1 MKKKRMGR
9 VTMYRHFKKI
19 LLIMRLSVFL
29 LLLSFA
35 QLLANNSYAQK
46 TKLSVDLTNASIE
59 SVLLTIENQ
68 SAYKFIYNKEKVDVQ
83 SKVSIQQTEKSINE
97 ILDVLLEEKGIDYT
111 FYGNQVILTKGEKIN
126 LMQQVKDVSGKVTDS
141 FGQPL
146 PGVTILVKG
155 TTKGA
160 VTDFDGNFTIS
171 DVQAVETLVFS
182 FVGMRS
188 QEVSV
193 GTQSTINMV
202 MVEDAIGIEEVVAV
216 GYGTQ
221 KKATLSGSVA
231 SIKSEDIVASKN
243 QNVQNMLTGKL
254 AGVRVVQKT
263 SEPGVFNNQFDIRGF
278 GSPLIVIDGVP
289 RGDIQRLDPN
299 EIESI
304 SVLKDASAAV
314 YGVRA
319 ANGVVLVT
327 TKKGKKGVPK
337 LSYSTYYGL
346 QVPAEVLKPTGAIDR
361 MILFNERSMR
371 SVSNPNLT
379 YSDEEFEEF
388 YNGTRTSTD
397 WYGAI
402 IRDHAPQQQHNVSLS
417 GGADRVDYFVNLG
430 YLNQEGFWKSDDL
443 NYERF
448 NMRANI
454 NAKVSDRIDFS
465 LKLNGILDDRNA
477 PDSDAWT
484 VFKTLWRTVPDEP
497 IYANN
502 TSPFY
507 QKMASDI
514 DNVFAMTK
522 ADVSGFEKRNTKIF
536 NSSMELRYD
545 VPGIEGLEAKG
556 LFSYDTRISDNSNYS
571 KSYNEYRYD
580 EASEAYTSITK
591 NAPTSLDR
599 SYGVSNRTLYQ
610 VSLSYDQTFANKHN
624 IGALLLLEGAK
635 SKGDNIF
642 AAREFSIPLPYLFA
656 GNAENQ
662 EGTANSDGISEY
674 ASNGF
679 VGKLNYDYEGKY
691 LLDLNFRYDGS
702 SRFPENERWGFF
714 PGGSIGWRIS
724 EESFLKDNM
733 YYLDNLKI
741 RASYGKMGDD
751 GALDYQYLSGY
762 DYPNT
767 SGAARGNYPTGYMFD
782 GSYTNALGFRA
793 APNPNIT
800 WYTVNTFDIGLDADF
815 WNGKLGFTF
824 DYFNRERDGLL
835 ADRLIS
841 IPGTFGSTMPQE
853 NLNGDQ
859 TRGVEF
865 ELRHQNRIGGLRY
878 NVSGNFAITRTE
890 RLYVE
895 RANSGNSYDNWRN
908 NRTDR
913 YNDIWF
919 GYGDA
924 GRYTSYE
931 EIANSNIFTNIA
943 TLPGDYIY
951 EDWNEDGI
959 IDGNDKYPIATTS
972 YPLLN
977 FGINIGAQY
986 KNFDLTMLFQ
996 GASMYYIGMGE
1007 QLSRPLMWDGNALD
1021 YFMDRWRPVDPKS
1034 DPYDPSNEWISG
1046 DYAYGAFT
1054 PEDDS
1059 EFRMQEGSYVRL
1071 KNIELGYTIPN
1082 QILNKVNIGKAR
1094 LFVNGYN
1101 LLTFTG
1107 VKGIDPEKPEDQY
1120 GYMYPLNQTLNFGAE
1135 ITF

>member
-1 MKKKRMGR
+1 MKKTK
-9 VTMYRHFKKI
+9 VI
-19 LLIMRLSVFL
+19 L
-29 LLLSFA
+29 LLLLFPVLLFA
-35 QLLANNSYAQK
+35 Q
-46 TKLSVDLTNASIE
+46 E
-59 SVLLTIENQ
+59 LTI
-68 SAYKFIYNKEKVDVQ
+68 
-83 SKVSIQQTEKSINE
+83 T
-97 ILDVLLEEKGIDYT
+97 
-111 FYGNQVILTKGEKIN
+111 
-126 LMQQVKDVSGKVTDS
+126 GKVTEIS
-141 FGQPL
+141 GIGI
-146 PGVTILVKG
+146 PGVSVVLKG
-155 TTKGA
+155 TTVGTI
-160 VTDFDGNFTIS
+160 TDADGQYSIS
-171 DVQAVETLVFS
+171 KVPENSILTFS
-182 FVGMRS
+182 FVGMKT
-188 QEVSV
+188 QEIPIDDKTS
-193 GTQSTINMV
+193 INV
-202 MVEDAIGIEEVVAV
+202 TMVEDAIGIEEVIAV

-289 RGDIQRLDPN
+289 RGDIQRIDPN

-319 ANGVVLVT
+319 ANGVVLIT
-327 TKKGKKGVPK
+327 TKKGKHGAPK
-337 LSYSTYYGL
+337 LSYSMYYGF

-361 MILFNERSMR
+361 MTLYNERSMR
-371 SVSNPNLT
+371 SVTNPNLT
-379 YSDEEFEEF
+379 YSDEEFEKF

-397 WYGAI
+397 WYNAVMK
-402 IRDHAPQQQHNVSLS
+402 DYAPQQQHNVNLS

-430 YLNQEGFWKSDDL
+430 YLDQRGFWKSGDL
-443 NYERF
+443 SYERF
-448 NMRANI
+448 NMRSNI
-454 NAKVSDRIDFS
+454 NAKVSDRINFS

-497 IYANN
+497 IFANN
-502 TSPFY
+502 TQPFY

-514 DNVFAMTK
+514 DNVYAMTNS
-522 ADVSGFEKRNTKIF
+522 DVSGFEKRNTKIF
-536 NSSMELRYD
+536 NSSMELSYD
-545 VPGIEGLEAKG
+545 IPGIEGLVAKG
-556 LFSYDTRISDNSNYS
+556 LFSYDTRISDNSNFS

-580 EASEAYTSITK
+580 EATEAYTSITK

-599 SYGVSNRTLYQ
+599 SYGVSNNTLYQ
-610 VSLSYDQTFANKHN
+610 ISLSYDQTFADKHN
-624 IGALLLLEGAK
+624 INTLLLLEGAK
-635 SKGDNIF
+635 SKGDNIY

-662 EGTANSDGISEY
+662 EGTANPNGINEY
-674 ASNGF
+674 ASNGL
-679 VGKLNYDYEGKY
+679 VGKLTYDYEGKY

-724 EESFLKDNM
+724 EESFLKNNLS
-733 YYLDNLKI
+733 YLDNLKI

-767 SGAARGNYPTGYMFD
+767 SGAPRGNYPTGYMFD

-800 WYTVNTFDIGLDADF
+800 WYTVNTFNVGLDTDF
-815 WNGKLGFTF
+815 GNGKLGFTF

-835 ADRLIS
+835 ANRLIS

-859 TRGVEF
+859 TNGVEF
-865 ELRHQNRIGGLRY
+865 ELRHRNRIGELSY
-878 NVSGNFAITRTE
+878 NVSGNVAITRTK

-908 NRTDR
+908 NRANR

-924 GRYTSYE
+924 GRYASYE

-951 EDWNEDGI
+951 KDWNEDGI

-986 KNFDLTMLFQ
+986 KNIDLTMLFQ

-1034 DPYDPSNEWISG
+1034 DPYDPANEWITG

-1054 PEDDS
+1054 PDNDS
-1059 EFRMQEGSYVRL
+1059 EFRMQEGTYVRL
-1071 KNIELGYTIPN
+1071 KNIELGYTIPK
-1082 QILNKVNIGKAR
+1082 QILNKININKAR
-1094 LFVNGYN
+1094 LFINGYN

-1107 VKGIDPEKPEDQY
+1107 VKGIDPEKPEDLY